1 MVRKNVELVLVIC
14 STPSHTNANT
24 GAPLDEINTVGFVAT
39 KISSGVVGA
48 TALAFG
54 VLVKPFGG
62 VGAAPMACITLAVGA
77 ATATHGPANVLL
89 LRQLLSPMRTNH
101 TLLGS

>member
-39 KISSGVVGA
+39 KISSGVIGA
-48 TALAFG
+48 TEFFIG
-54 VLVKPFGG
+54 VLVKPLGG
-62 VGAAPMACITLAVGA
+62 VGAAPMACITFAFGA
-77 ATATHGPANVLL
+77 AAATHGPAKVLL
-89 LRQLLSPMRTNH
+89 LRQLF
-101 TLLGS
+101 